1 MRFRGISVAVRSQ
14 GTMIQDVY
22 MFITVYLALL
32 LTVLVKGIL
41 TRRGKYARHI
51 VHIYSLVCPTRF
63 YNKEAVYMRLHIHT

>member
-1 MRFRGISVAVRSQ
+1 MRFRGIWVAVRSQ

-51 VHIYSLVCPTRF
+51 
-63 YNKEAVYMRLHIHT
+63 